1 MMLVELAHILR
12 TAGLQV
18 VEEPGWQVRGHG
30 GMSGVQTI
38 VCHHTGGL
46 KDLRVV
52 RDGRPGLDG
61 PLAHVWLAQDGVWH
75 LVAAGKC
82 WHAGVVRDPSFA
94 NEWAIGIE
102 AEATGTDPWPPIQYH
117 SYAKG
122 CAALVDA
129 FKLTPARV
137 LGHKEVCAPVGRKS
151 DPNFD
156 MDGFRSLVARYLAD
170 ANQPAR
176 PVEEVMATADEVA
189 EAVWRYQ
196 VLRRETDDPK
206 DTIAARDALGY
217 ASRFGYLGLSNDQA
231 EAARDAADV
240 AELRGR
246 LVSLEQGLNTL
257 TELVRSLAPP
267 QPS

>member
-1 MMLVELAHILR
+1 MMLTDLADTLR
-12 TAGLQV
+12 AAGLQV
-18 VEEPGWQVRGHG
+18 VEEPGWKQRGHG
-30 GMSGVQTI
+30 AMTDVATI

-94 NEWAIGIE
+94 NEHAIGIE
-102 AEATGTDPWPPIQYH
+102 AEATGVDPWPPVQYH

-122 CAALVDA
+122 CAALTTRYGIHVD
-129 FKLTPARV
+129 RV
-137 LGHKEVCAPVGRKS
+137 LGHKEVCAPPGRKS

-156 MDGFRSLVARYLAD
+156 MSDFRALVQRY
-170 ANQPAR
+170 
-176 PVEEVMATADEVA
+176 
-189 EAVWRYQ
+189 RYELLHPTRQ
-196 VLRRETDDPK
+196 EDDMPLTD
-206 DTIAARDALGY
+206 
-217 ASRFGYLGLSNDQA
+217 
-231 EAARDAADV
+231 ADV
-240 AELRGR
+240 AKVVKGLLSSSITTGWQEDGTFDPSKPLTIPLSKVFAGDRGGSLHASAVVDQLAGR

-267 QPS
+267 PPAP